1 MQPICD
7 SHAHLYFSKLQHR
20 HDEILRS
27 AADAGVMLIVNVGT
41 EPETNPV
48 AVEQA
53 ARLGRLDDGR
63 PDPSLPHLAATVGFH
78 PHEAAKI
85 VEADWQAIRQLA
97 ERPEVVALGEFGL
110 DFYYEHSPRDVQRQ
124 VLRRG
129 IELSLELDMPMVI
142 HSRQCGLGVVE
153 ALDEVVGSGGGRM
166 PSGVFHCFT
175 DEWAVAEAAL
185 ERGFSIGITGIVTF
199 PNAENVREVVRRI
212 PLERLLVETDAPF
225 CAPIPMRGKT
235 NEPAFVG
242 YVCDF
247 IAQLQGLPVEQVR
260 RQTRQ
265 NTLRLYGLER
275 LEEGRS

>member
-7 SHAHLYFSKLQHR
+7 SHAHLYFPKLQHR
-20 HDEILRS
+20 HDEILRN
-27 AADAGVMLIVNVGT
+27 AAAAGVQLIVNVGT

-53 ARLGRLDDGR
+53 AQLGRLADGS
-63 PDPSLPHLAATVGFH
+63 PDPQLPRLAATVGFH

-85 VEADWQAIRQLA
+85 VDADWEDIRRLA
-97 ERPEVVALGEFGL
+97 VRPEVVALGEFGL
-110 DFYYEHSPRDVQRQ
+110 DYHYEYSGRDDQQR

-129 IELSLELDMPMVI
+129 IELALDIGLPMVI

-153 ALDEVVGSGGGRM
+153 ALDEVAGGKSAM
-166 PSGVFHCFT
+166 PRGVFHCFT
-175 DEWAVAEAAL
+175 DEWEVAEAAL
-185 ERGFSIGITGIVTF
+185 DRGFYIGLTGIVTF
-199 PNAENVREVVRRI
+199 PNAENVRQVARRI

-235 NEPAFVG
+235 NEPAFVS

-247 IAQLQGLPVEQVR
+247 LAELLGRDVDEIR
-260 RQTRQ
+260 RHTWR
-265 NTLRLYGLER
+265 NALRLYGLEEIER
-275 LEEGRS
+275 GSG